1 MAKDNNSRGIVLIII
16 AMTLFAMQDSLI
28 KYIFEKAA
36 LYEIFFGR
44 YFVAAVLLF
53 LYVKF
58 KKEKVSLKTYYPF
71 LTLFRVLLHFLAFS
85 AFFISLTYMP
95 LATANALFFS
105 CPFFVSIFAKIF
117 LKDLSNRIL
126 LAKKQNDYNK
136 IIAIDNDRRIIIDQ
150 IFSKGIKTLSE
161 ADINIIKIIA
171 EENENLISEISVA
184 TTKSI
189 EKANIKI
196 KAIKG
201 YNL

>member
-1 MAKDNNSRGIVLIII
+1 MHTLI
-16 AMTLFAMQDSLI
+16 
-28 KYIFEKAA
+28 E
-36 LYEIFFGR
+36 
-44 YFVAAVLLF
+44 
-53 LYVKF
+53 
-58 KKEKVSLKTYYPF
+58 
-71 LTLFRVLLHFLAFS
+71 
-85 AFFISLTYMP
+85 
-95 LATANALFFS
+95 N
-105 CPFFVSIFAKIF
+105 
-117 LKDLSNRIL
+117 LKDLSNHIL

-161 ADINIIKIIA
+161 EDINIIKIIA

-189 EKANIKI
+189 EKANIKM

>member
-1 MAKDNNSRGIVLIII
+1 MHTLI
-16 AMTLFAMQDSLI
+16 
-28 KYIFEKAA
+28 E
-36 LYEIFFGR
+36 
-44 YFVAAVLLF
+44 
-53 LYVKF
+53 
-58 KKEKVSLKTYYPF
+58 
-71 LTLFRVLLHFLAFS
+71 
-85 AFFISLTYMP
+85 
-95 LATANALFFS
+95 N
-105 CPFFVSIFAKIF
+105 
-117 LKDLSNRIL
+117 LKDLSNQIL
-126 LAKKQNDYNK
+126 LAKKQNNYNK

-184 TTKSI
+184 STKSI

>member
-1 MAKDNNSRGIVLIII
+1 MHTLI
-16 AMTLFAMQDSLI
+16 
-28 KYIFEKAA
+28 E
-36 LYEIFFGR
+36 
-44 YFVAAVLLF
+44 
-53 LYVKF
+53 
-58 KKEKVSLKTYYPF
+58 
-71 LTLFRVLLHFLAFS
+71 
-85 AFFISLTYMP
+85 
-95 LATANALFFS
+95 N
-105 CPFFVSIFAKIF
+105 
-117 LKDLSNRIL
+117 LKDLSNHIL

-171 EENENLISEISVA
+171 EENENLISEISAA

-189 EKANIKI
+189 EKANIKM

>member
-1 MAKDNNSRGIVLIII
+1 MHTLI
-16 AMTLFAMQDSLI
+16 
-28 KYIFEKAA
+28 E
-36 LYEIFFGR
+36 
-44 YFVAAVLLF
+44 
-53 LYVKF
+53 
-58 KKEKVSLKTYYPF
+58 
-71 LTLFRVLLHFLAFS
+71 
-85 AFFISLTYMP
+85 
-95 LATANALFFS
+95 N
-105 CPFFVSIFAKIF
+105 

-136 IIAIDNDRRIIIDQ
+136 IIAIDNDRKIIIDQ

-184 TTKSI
+184 TTNSI
-189 EKANIKI
+189 EKANIKM

>member
-1 MAKDNNSRGIVLIII
+1 MHTLI
-16 AMTLFAMQDSLI
+16 
-28 KYIFEKAA
+28 E
-36 LYEIFFGR
+36 
-44 YFVAAVLLF
+44 
-53 LYVKF
+53 
-58 KKEKVSLKTYYPF
+58 
-71 LTLFRVLLHFLAFS
+71 
-85 AFFISLTYMP
+85 
-95 LATANALFFS
+95 N
-105 CPFFVSIFAKIF
+105 
-117 LKDLSNRIL
+117 LKDLSNQIL

-184 TTKSI
+184 TTNSI
-189 EKANIKI
+189 EKANIKM

>member
-1 MAKDNNSRGIVLIII
+1 MHTLI
-16 AMTLFAMQDSLI
+16 
-28 KYIFEKAA
+28 E
-36 LYEIFFGR
+36 
-44 YFVAAVLLF
+44 
-53 LYVKF
+53 
-58 KKEKVSLKTYYPF
+58 
-71 LTLFRVLLHFLAFS
+71 
-85 AFFISLTYMP
+85 
-95 LATANALFFS
+95 N
-105 CPFFVSIFAKIF
+105 
-117 LKDLSNRIL
+117 LKDLSNQIL

-136 IIAIDNDRRIIIDQ
+136 IIAIDNDRRVIIDQ

-189 EKANIKI
+189 EKANIKM

>member
-1 MAKDNNSRGIVLIII
+1 MHTLI
-16 AMTLFAMQDSLI
+16 
-28 KYIFEKAA
+28 E
-36 LYEIFFGR
+36 
-44 YFVAAVLLF
+44 
-53 LYVKF
+53 
-58 KKEKVSLKTYYPF
+58 
-71 LTLFRVLLHFLAFS
+71 
-85 AFFISLTYMP
+85 
-95 LATANALFFS
+95 N
-105 CPFFVSIFAKIF
+105 
-117 LKDLSNRIL
+117 LKDLSNQIL

-189 EKANIKI
+189 EKANIKM

-201 YNL
+201 YNV

>member
-1 MAKDNNSRGIVLIII
+1 MHTLI
-16 AMTLFAMQDSLI
+16 
-28 KYIFEKAA
+28 E
-36 LYEIFFGR
+36 
-44 YFVAAVLLF
+44 
-53 LYVKF
+53 
-58 KKEKVSLKTYYPF
+58 
-71 LTLFRVLLHFLAFS
+71 
-85 AFFISLTYMP
+85 
-95 LATANALFFS
+95 N
-105 CPFFVSIFAKIF
+105 

-150 IFSKGIKTLSE
+150 IFSKGVKTLSE

-189 EKANIKI
+189 EKANKKM

>member
-1 MAKDNNSRGIVLIII
+1 MHTLIDN
-16 AMTLFAMQDSLI
+16 
-28 KYIFEKAA
+28 
-36 LYEIFFGR
+36 
-44 YFVAAVLLF
+44 
-53 LYVKF
+53 
-58 KKEKVSLKTYYPF
+58 
-71 LTLFRVLLHFLAFS
+71 
-85 AFFISLTYMP
+85 
-95 LATANALFFS
+95 
-105 CPFFVSIFAKIF
+105 
-117 LKDLSNRIL
+117 LKDLSNHIL

-136 IIAIDNDRRIIIDQ
+136 IIEIDKDRRIIIDQ

-189 EKANIKI
+189 EKANIKM